1 MNLKGSLITALVLS
15 FASILLWEIYWRSQG
30 KVPDIDDDKN
40 LWADQR
46 AEVNRL
52 TKDDVILTGSSR
64 VLFDI
69 QIYEWEKITGKR
81 PIQLATVGST
91 PLPVFRDIVE
101 KTDFAGTIIVGV
113 TPGLFF
119 STINEKAGPFR
130 RPNQRIKH
138 FYNRTYAQRL
148 NHFLSMP
155 LQKNFVFVATSE
167 EEWASDIDLKSLLR
181 NIKFGNR
188 TGEEPFPPFY
198 QFDLIDENRN
208 NRMTERTATDTAF
221 AGTVKK
227 VWGFM
232 GKTKREPQKDSTI
245 AYFTRY
251 AEKFMQRGG
260 NIILLRCPVS
270 GLLKER
276 ETTNF
281 PREEFWDE
289 LLKQSGVKGYNFED
303 YEQFSDLQCPEWS
316 HLSAQDAD
324 FFTREIVKIML
335 ADGALTDNK
344 TN

>member
-1 MNLKGSLITALVLS
+1 MNLNGSLITAMVLS
-15 FASILLWEIYWRSQG
+15 IASISFWEIYWRSQG

-40 LWADQR
+40 LWAEQR
-46 AEVNRL
+46 AKLDGL
-52 TKDDVILTGSSR
+52 TKDDVVLTGSSR

-69 QIYEWEKITGKR
+69 QIYEWEKITGRR

-101 KTDFAGTIIVGV
+101 KTNFTSTVIVGV
-113 TPGLFF
+113 TQGLFF
-119 STINEKAGPFR
+119 STTNEKAGPFN
-130 RPNQRIKH
+130 RPVQRIKH

-148 NHFLSMP
+148 NHYLSMP
-155 LQKNFVFVATSE
+155 LQKNLVFVATSE

-181 NIKFGNR
+181 NINIGNR
-188 TGEEPFPPFY
+188 TGKDPFPPFY

-208 NRMTERTATDTAF
+208 NRMTERTATDTVF

-251 AEKFMQRGG
+251 AKKFLERGG
-260 NIILLRCPVS
+260 NVILLRCPVS

-276 ETTNF
+276 EAENF
-281 PREEFWDE
+281 PRNEFWDE
-289 LLKQSGVKGYNFED
+289 LLKVSGVKGYNYED
-303 YEQFSDLQCPEWS
+303 FEQFRNMDCPEWS
-316 HLSAQDAD
+316 HLSAEDAD
-324 FFTREIVKIML
+324 YFTRELVKIMIN
-335 ADGALTDNK
+335 DGVLVNTK
-344 TN
+344 TQ

>member
-1 MNLKGSLITALVLS
+1 MNLKGSLITALVIS

-46 AEVNRL
+46 SEVDRL
-52 TKDDVILTGSSR
+52 TTNDVVLTGSSR

-69 QIYEWEKITGKR
+69 QIYEWEKITGRR
-81 PIQLATVGST
+81 PIQLATVGSS
-91 PLPVFRDIVE
+91 PLPVFRDLVE
-101 KTDFAGTIIVGV
+101 KTDFAGTIVVGV

-119 STINEKAGPFR
+119 STINEKGGPFR

-181 NIKFGNR
+181 NIKIGNR

-208 NRMTERTATDTAF
+208 NRMTEKTATDTAF
-221 AGTVKK
+221 AGTVIK
-227 VWGFM
+227 VWSFK

-245 AYFTRY
+245 AFFNRY
-251 AEKFMQRGG
+251 AEKFTKRGG

-270 GLLKER
+270 GHLKEK
-276 ETTNF
+276 EAKNF

-289 LLKQSGVKGYNFED
+289 LLIQSGVKGYNFED

-316 HLSAQDAD
+316 HLSAKDAD

-335 ADGALTDNK
+335 ADGVLMDNK